1 MSTWQLWR
9 RDSPSLHLDTPIFFA
24 SHRNGPEDTTNMSD
38 MLLYR
43 AEDVESHPEL
53 GFTPADLIFIALM
66 SGGDYSVSGALLVAR
81 R

>member
-1 MSTWQLWR
+1 
-9 RDSPSLHLDTPIFFA
+9 
-24 SHRNGPEDTTNMSD
+24 

-81 R
+81 RRG